1 MSTEVE
7 EVVVE
12 EQPAPELEA
21 EQPEQEAAAPEEP
34 EEVIV
39 TIGDEQ
45 PAEEEEQPSK
55 NWVNELR
62 KKNREDQ
69 KRIRELEAKLQQ
81 TQPQQAVPR
90 LGPKPTLEGMDY
102 DSAKYEA
109 ALEQW
114 YGQKRQVDEFQTKV
128 KAAEQQQMQA
138 WQAKLEAYG
147 TAKQSLKVRDY
158 EDAEAT
164 VQEALNTVQQG
175 VLLQGADNPAMVVY
189 ALGKNPKKAKE
200 LASITDPVKFA
211 FAVAKL
217 EAQLKV
223 APRKTPPP
231 PEGASAAP
239 HRSAALWTA
248 TSTAC
253 VLKPSARETIPRS
266 TATNSNSRQRPADL
280 LHLAQDVIHSRQVQV
295 SPARNRQSTP
305 HERPPALTGE

>member
-12 EQPAPELEA
+12 EAPAPELEA
-21 EQPEQEAAAPEEP
+21 EQPEQEAAAPAPEP

-39 TIGDEQ
+39 TIGDEK
-45 PAEEEEQPSK
+45 PAEEEEQAPD
-55 NWVNELR
+55 WVRDLR
-62 KKNREDQ
+62 RKNREDQ

-102 DSAKYEA
+102 DSQKYEA

-114 YGQKRQVDEFQTKV
+114 YSQKRQVDEFQSRV
-128 KAAEQQQMQA
+128 KQAEQQQMQA
-138 WQAKLEAYG
+138 WQSKLEAYG

-158 EDAEAT
+158 DDAEAT

-189 ALGKNPKKAKE
+189 ALGKNPAKAKE
-200 LASITDPVKFA
+200 LAAISDPVKFA

-223 APRKTPPP
+223 APKRTPPP
-231 PEGASAAP
+231 PEGA
-239 HRSAALWTA
+239 
-248 TSTAC
+248 
-253 VLKPSARETIPRS
+253 IRS
-266 TATNSNSRQRPADL
+266 TAPISGAVDGNLDRLRAEAERTGDYSKVIRYR
-280 LHLAQDVIHSRQVQV
+280 AQLR
-295 SPARNRQSTP
+295 AK
-305 HERPPALTGE
+305 GK

>member
-1 MSTEVE
+1 MSIETEEAVIE
-7 EVVVE
+7 EV
-12 EQPAPELEA
+12 PAPELEA
-21 EQPEQEAAAPEEP
+21 EQPEQEAAAPAPEEP

-114 YGQKRQVDEFQTKV
+114 YGQKRQVDEFQSKV
-128 KAAEQQQMQA
+128 KQAEQQQMQA
-138 WQAKLEAYG
+138 WQSKLEAYG
-147 TAKQSLKVRDY
+147 SAKQALRVRDY

-223 APRKTPPP
+223 APRKTPPRP
-231 PEGASAAP
+231 KARFAAP

-248 TSTAC
+248 TLTAC
-253 VLKPSARETIPRS
+253 VLKPSAQGTIPRS
-266 TATNSNSRQRPADL
+266 TATSSNSRQRP
-280 LHLAQDVIHSRQVQV
+280 
-295 SPARNRQSTP
+295 
-305 HERPPALTGE
+305 LTYCTWRRM

>member
-12 EQPAPELEA
+12 EAPAPELEA
-21 EQPEQEAAAPEEP
+21 EQPEQEAAAPAPEP

-39 TIGDEQ
+39 TIGDEK
-45 PAEEEEQPSK
+45 PAEEEEQAPD
-55 NWVNELR
+55 WVRDLR
-62 KKNREDQ
+62 RKNREDQ

-102 DSAKYEA
+102 DSQKYEA

-114 YGQKRQVDEFQTKV
+114 YSQKRQVDEFQSRV
-128 KAAEQQQMQA
+128 KQAEQQQMQA
-138 WQAKLEAYG
+138 WQSKLEAYG

-158 EDAEAT
+158 DDAEAT

-189 ALGKNPKKAKE
+189 ALGKNPAKAKE
-200 LASITDPVKFA
+200 LAAISDPVKFA

-223 APRKTPPP
+223 APKRTPPP
-231 PEGASAAP
+231 PEGA
-239 HRSAALWTA
+239 
-248 TSTAC
+248 
-253 VLKPSARETIPRS
+253 IRS
-266 TATNSNSRQRPADL
+266 TAPISGAVDSNLDRLRAEAERTGDYSKVIRYR
-280 LHLAQDVIHSRQVQV
+280 AQLR
-295 SPARNRQSTP
+295 AK
-305 HERPPALTGE
+305 GK